1 MKNKI
6 KYIILS
12 VFISFAIISCSED
25 FLNIDP
31 EQNIPAEKAVVSEN
45 TLKTALNGVYS
56 ELQGSDYYGRSFY
69 VIPELMADNLFLS
82 SRNTGRYLD
91 FDNFVVSEEDSYVE
105 GLWDNLYVVLVN
117 ASHVIEGGEKL
128 EGGSQEQQALFDQLV
143 GEAYA
148 LRALAHFDLVRMF
161 AQPYNFTTDASHPG
175 IPIINQ
181 VNDERISPSRDNVQM
196 VYEQI
201 NSDLASAIIK
211 MTASKNEGR
220 FSVNAAHALAA
231 RVALYQEDY
240 EAAISHST
248 AVIESGEFSLIGNAE
263 YSSLWATD
271 FNKESIFEII
281 NTISDSPGF
290 NSLGHFFVPD
300 GYADALVPED
310 LINTYDPDDVRLSV
324 IIAGTKSGAEE
335 VANFVGKFP
344 KGTSHDD
351 NIKVLRMAEQYLI
364 RAEAYAKTNKDDLA
378 RDDLQAVVNRANKD
392 ASPVTETGE
401 DLIAKILLERR
412 KELAFEGQ
420 RLFDLNRN
428 KMDVE
433 IVQGENVIQATYPNE
448 KFILPIPLSELNAN
462 TNMQQNPGY

>member
-161 AQPYNFTTDASHPG
+161 AQPYNFTADASHPG

-248 AVIESGEFSLIGNAE
+248 VVIESGEFSLIGNAE

-378 RDDLQAVVNRANKD
+378 SEDLQAVVIRANPD